1 MSAVRRAA
9 KKRADKLVALHVR
22 IPEDLFEKLLAKRDA
37 MRSEDPMANL
47 SGAVRAVLERAL
59 R

>member
-1 MSAVRRAA
+1 MFSVRRAA
-9 KKRADKLVALHVR
+9 KKSKLVALHVR

-37 MRSEDPMANL
+37 MRAENPMANL
-47 SGAVRAVLERAL
+47 SRAVRAALERAL